1 MGFQHPGLDRA
12 ANSGEVVLL
21 AEAAAA
27 IGAPDPVQAL
37 QHADCDPPTVVAQ
50 AESLAQSAKALAEA
64 SHAFDAGFTEIS
76 RGWEGESYDRFS
88 DQASRTQRS
97 YYDTATRTHEGTN
110 ACLRVAEAGEG
121 ITNKVA
127 EEAVAIAGSATEA
140 SRLVL
145 IGETDGSA
153 DVVNMACR
161 DIVLTVQ
168 DALTRVGDL
177 AGDLTNAI

>member
-37 QHADCDPPTVVAQ
+37 QHADCDPPAVVAQ

-88 DQASRTQRS
+88 DQASRTPRS

-110 ACLRVAEAGEG
+110 ACLRVEAGEG
-121 ITNKVA
+121 HHQQSRRRGRSHR
-127 EEAVAIAGSATEA
+127 GSAAEA

-145 IGETDGSA
+145 IGEPMDRPTSSTWPA
-153 DVVNMACR
+153 ETSCSRCR
-161 DIVLTVQ
+161 T
-168 DALTRVGDL
+168 LTRSATSPG
-177 AGDLTNAI
+177 T